1 MKLSERI
8 TNPAPLRKDDIPRN
22 ENWRWD
28 QRSTPS
34 CPPVAATVA
43 LSDAARLLLS
53 EWPVGASTETY
64 VYQSPY
70 RGLDFDAPPERHEW
84 PSASQPLPSVRP
96 VVSKSATAQTQQAPG
111 RYAAQRSSA
120 PPRKKRLGGF

>member
-1 MKLSERI
+1 
-8 TNPAPLRKDDIPRN
+8 
-22 ENWRWD
+22 
-28 QRSTPS
+28 
-34 CPPVAATVA
+34 VAAPVA

-70 RGLDFDAPPERHEW
+70 RGLDFDAPPERHEG
-84 PSASQPLPSVRP
+84 PSASQPLPTVRP
-96 VVSKSATAQTQQAPG
+96 VIGKSATAQTQQARG